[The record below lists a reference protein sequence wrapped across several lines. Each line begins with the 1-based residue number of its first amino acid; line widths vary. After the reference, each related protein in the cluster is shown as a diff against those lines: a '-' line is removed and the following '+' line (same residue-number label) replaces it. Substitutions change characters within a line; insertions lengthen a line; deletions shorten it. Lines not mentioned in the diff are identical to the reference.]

1 MDILVI
7 GNGFDLAHGLQT
19 KYADFLEQ
27 LKEIIKIGKLINLS
41 NKKYYGSYDKE
52 NYELEKPNFD
62 LVNNKKS
69 EKYAIRFNDNIK
81 EYIDCGVYDN
91 ISDYLEYRDYYDE
104 ERQRDILNE
113 NHELKNWILK
123 INKNFDFN

>member
-1 MDILVI
+1 M
-7 GNGFDLAHGLQT
+7 
-19 KYADFLEQ
+19 
-27 LKEIIKIGKLINLS
+27 
-41 NKKYYGSYDKE
+41 
-52 NYELEKPNFD
+52 
-62 LVNNKKS
+62 NNKKS

>member
-19 KYADFLEQ
+19 KYADFLEW

-41 NKKYYGSYDKE
+41 NKKYYSSYDKE

>member
-19 KYADFLEQ
+19 KYADFLEW

-41 NKKYYGSYDKE
+41 NKKYYSSYDKE
-52 NYELEKPNFD
+52 NYELEKLNFD

-123 INKNFDFN
+123 I

>member
-41 NKKYYGSYDKE
+41 NKKYYSSYDKE